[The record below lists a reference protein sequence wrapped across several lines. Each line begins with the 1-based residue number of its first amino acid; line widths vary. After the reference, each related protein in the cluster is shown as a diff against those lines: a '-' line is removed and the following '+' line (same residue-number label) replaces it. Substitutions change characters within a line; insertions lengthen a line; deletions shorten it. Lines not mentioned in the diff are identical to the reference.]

1 MLRINLVANN
11 EDLKVLKA
19 AIGQEE
25 TIDENATGIVLN
37 VGQMFNDERDIEI
50 SVNVAGESKSSSDN
64 VDVVDVEITEDPE
77 ENTDTE
83 SVEAVVEE

>member
-1 MLRINLVANN
+1 MLRINLVANS
-11 EDLKVLKA
+11 EDLKVLKT

-64 VDVVDVEITEDPE
+64 VDVVDVEIKEDSDE
-77 ENTDTE
+77 TE
-83 SVEAVVEE
+83 SVEE

>member
-50 SVNVAGESKSSSDN
+50 SVNVAGESKSS
-64 VDVVDVEITEDPE
+64 DVVDVEITEDPE
-77 ENTDTE
+77 ENTE
-83 SVEAVVEE
+83 SVEE

>member
-1 MLRINLVANN
+1 MLRINLVANS

-50 SVNVAGESKSSSDN
+50 SVNVAGESKSSDN
-64 VDVVDVEITEDPE
+64 VDVVDVEIAENPE
-77 ENTDTE
+77 ENTE
-83 SVEAVVEE
+83 SVEE

>member
-50 SVNVAGESKSSSDN
+50 SVNVAGESKSSDN
-64 VDVVDVEITEDPE
+64 VDVEIAENPE
-77 ENTDTE
+77 ENTE
-83 SVEAVVEE
+83 SVEE

>member
-1 MLRINLVANN
+1 MLRINLVANS

-25 TIDENATGIVLN
+25 TIDENATGLVLN

-50 SVNVAGESKSSSDN
+50 SVNVAGESKSS
-64 VDVVDVEITEDPE
+64 DVVDVEIAEDPE
-77 ENTDTE
+77 ENTE
-83 SVEAVVEE
+83 SVEE

>member
-50 SVNVAGESKSSSDN
+50 SVNVAGESKSS
-64 VDVVDVEITEDPE
+64 DVVDVEIAEDPE
-77 ENTDTE
+77 ENTE
-83 SVEAVVEE
+83 SVEE

>member
-25 TIDENATGIVLN
+25 TIDENATGLVLN

-50 SVNVAGESKSSSDN
+50 SVNVAGESKSS
-64 VDVVDVEITEDPE
+64 DVVDVEIAEDPE
-77 ENTDTE
+77 ENTE
-83 SVEAVVEE
+83 SVEE